1 MTNDYSS
8 FTNAELSKQIE
19 KMQAELQKRERIE
32 EERRWAEICDI
43 LHNWIKDYGDIEV
56 NDGEFYLDATVD
68 FSSFGEIHTT

>member
-1 MTNDYSS
+1 MANDYNS
-8 FTNAELSKQIE
+8 FTNAELSKLMEEI
-19 KMQAELQKRERIE
+19 QAEIQRRKRIE
-32 EERRWAEICDI
+32 EKRRWAEVRDI